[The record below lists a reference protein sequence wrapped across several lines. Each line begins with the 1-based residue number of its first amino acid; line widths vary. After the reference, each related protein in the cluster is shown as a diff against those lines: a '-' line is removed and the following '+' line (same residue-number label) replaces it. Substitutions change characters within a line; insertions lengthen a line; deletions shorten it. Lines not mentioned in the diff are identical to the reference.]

1 MLLLLLV
8 LAGATL
14 VLRGLPDAPL
24 LPAGWAPWRP
34 LDVSAAPGPATRW
47 QLERAQADAGRCQAA
62 LATSALRRRPAI
74 DREEPGGCG
83 YHGAVQVGGLARD
96 VGVGTP
102 FVLSCPAALDLAMW
116 MRHDLRGA
124 ALAELGS
131 PLTAIQHAGS
141 YACRNI
147 YGRADA
153 RRSRHATADAL
164 DVRGFVLA
172 DGRRIGLARDWGRED
187 ARGRFLRQVRNGACR
202 WFDVVLGPDYNAA
215 HHDHLHLEHGRG
227 RLCR

>member
-1 MLLLLLV
+1 M
-8 LAGATL
+8 
-14 VLRGLPDAPL
+14 
-24 LPAGWAPWRP
+24 
-34 LDVSAAPGPATRW
+34 SAAPGPATRW
-47 QLERAQADAGRCQAA
+47 QLKRAQADTARCHAVLAA
-62 LATSALRRRPAI
+62 SALLRRPAI

-83 YHGAVQVGGLARD
+83 YHGAVRVDGLARE

-116 MRHDLRGA
+116 MRHDLQRA

-131 PLTAIQHAGS
+131 PLVAIQHAGS
-141 YACRNI
+141 YACRSI
-147 YGRADA
+147 YGSADA

-164 DVRGFVLA
+164 DVSGFVLA
-172 DGRRIGLARDWGRED
+172 DGTRIALARDWRRED
-187 ARGRFLRQVRNGACR
+187 ARGRFLGQVRDGACR

-215 HHDHLHLEHGRG
+215 HRDHLHLEHGRG